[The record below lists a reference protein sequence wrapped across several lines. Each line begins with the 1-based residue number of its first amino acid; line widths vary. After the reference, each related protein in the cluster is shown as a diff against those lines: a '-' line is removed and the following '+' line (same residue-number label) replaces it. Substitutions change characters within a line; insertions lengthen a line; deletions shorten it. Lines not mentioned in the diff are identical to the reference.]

1 MNVAQEIRA
10 EMARQHMTFVE
21 LSNKTGISSWKLS
34 RVISKEAQALEIP
47 DATKI
52 AKALNLRVS
61 DLVIRAEENTQEVA
75 A

>member
-61 DLVIRAEENTQEVA
+61 DLIIRAEENAQEVA

>member
-61 DLVIRAEENTQEVA
+61 DLVIRAEENAQEVA

>member
-61 DLVIRAEENTQEVA
+61 DLIIRAEENAQEA
-75 A
+75 AA

>member
-61 DLVIRAEENTQEVA
+61 DLIIRAEENAQGA
-75 A
+75 AA